1 MLLLQEEAAPI
12 FLQGQVQS
20 SMTEEEQIRMAQ
32 RLGLIN
38 HLPTG
43 VFDGTKK
50 KRE

>member
-1 MLLLQEEAAPI
+1 M
-12 FLQGQVQS
+12 QGQVQTTMS
-20 SMTEEEQIRMAQ
+20 EEQQIRMAQ

-50 KRE
+50 KREYVEM